1 MKTISRAFVVSA
13 LAVGLVWTTSSSPV
27 SGQGGPGYFVTRNGI
42 RTPVYGTSVHQDADG
57 NAVAECVRLTAPEI
71 DAARID
77 RKVSRAMAAASPQ
90 ATVTTDGAAS
100 FEIAYTDAD
109 GTGFNDTAQGATR
122 RRAFEAALSAWSKVL
137 KANIPI
143 RVDATMPDLDDGDN
157 NPDTMLLA
165 LGSPTEVWVIDNVG
179 VPSALAWQKLNG
191 RYSNAADSDI
201 TVQVNALADWDFS
214 TTPGVTARTKSNM
227 MYTLMH
233 EVGHGLGFTDS
244 IDNETGKLLNDPL
257 PFGYDTFLNRGSS
270 QKNRLLDHAAEEV
283 KRDIV
288 SNDLFFNGPN
298 AIEASKK
305 SIHPLPMVK
314 LYAPTEFR
322 KGSSIAH
329 VDQDSYADVRTG
341 LMAPIDFGVVSDKID
356 ILTQAIMK
364 DLGYTLVA
372 NPPVP
377 NPNSSIGTRTRQ

>member
-1 MKTISRAFVVSA
+1 MKTISRVFLVSA
-13 LAVGLVWTTSSSPV
+13 FIVGLVWTSPSSLVARAS
-27 SGQGGPGYFVTRNGI
+27 GPGIYLTPNGY
-42 RTPVYGTSVHQDADG
+42 RLPVYGTSQSHEANG
-57 NAVAECVRLTAPEI
+57 NAVTECLRMTGPEI
-71 DAARID
+71 EAARIG
-77 RKVSRAMAAASPQ
+77 RNLSASMMAVSPQ
-90 ATVTTDGAAS
+90 ATVSTDGGAS
-100 FEIAYTDAD
+100 FEITYTDAS
-109 GTGFNDTAQGATR
+109 GTGFNDNSQGATR

-137 KANIPI
+137 KAEIPI
-143 RVDATMPDLDDGDN
+143 RVEATMPDLDDGDN

-165 LGSPTEVWVIDNVG
+165 LGSPTELWVIDNVG
-179 VPSALAWQKLNG
+179 VPSSLAWQKIHG

-201 TVQVNALADWDFS
+201 TVQVNALASWDFS
-214 TTPGVTARTKSNM
+214 TTPGVTPRDKSNL

-244 IDNETGKLLNDPL
+244 IDQETGKLLNDPL

-305 SIHPLPMVK
+305 SVNPKPMVK

-322 KGSSIAH
+322 QGSSIAH
-329 VDQDSYADVRTG
+329 VDQASYADVRTG
-341 LMAPIDFGVVSDKID
+341 LMAPIDFGVASDKID

-364 DLGYTLVA
+364 DLGYTLVP

-377 NPNSSIGTRTRQ
+377 NPDNSLGTRTRQ